1 VAVGSMNW
9 LPRTSGWQDLQNW
22 HAKMAEHN
30 ERYSETV
37 SGFGDTL
44 LSAPVT
50 QSSSTTEIAT
60 QRMVNRMRMEAFEK
74 AQKAAKAALTSQN
87 DPAVYKPPPSD
98 RTDGVTGKDI
108 RALIDNLSASVHK
121 IA

>member
-1 VAVGSMNW
+1 MNW

-22 HAKMAEHN
+22 HAKMAERN
-30 ERYSETV
+30 ERYAETV

-74 AQKAAKAALTSQN
+74 AQKAAKAAARATK
-87 DPAVYKPPPSD
+87 DPAVYQPPPSD